1 MGHGSSQTVP
11 YGDPITV
18 KTPPSLLC
26 LFLSSDSGSE
36 LILTQIF
43 SRALRLYIMV
53 SRADQQ
59 TEHTRTGSC
68 AQTIV
73 LPTLRSEPTQNFD
86 YFGSGGKWLR
96 KTCQSLKSR
105 VSEDVIGISPEDPF
119 TCIPIQV
126 VVQLLVA
133 LIWHGGG
140 PLGVSG

>member
-86 YFGSGGKWLR
+86 YIGSSGKWLR
-96 KTCQSLKSR
+96 KACQSLKLE
-105 VSEDVIGISPEDPF
+105 VSS
-119 TCIPIQV
+119 
-126 VVQLLVA
+126 L
-133 LIWHGGG
+133 GGCNRDITRG
-140 PLGVSG
+140 SICLYTNSSCGSIARGADLA